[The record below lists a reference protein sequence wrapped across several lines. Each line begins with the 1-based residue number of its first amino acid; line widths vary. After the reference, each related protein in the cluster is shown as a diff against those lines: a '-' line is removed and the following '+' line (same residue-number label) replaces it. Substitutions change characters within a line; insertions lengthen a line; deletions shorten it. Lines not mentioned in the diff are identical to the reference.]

1 MKTKLRILHML
12 ACWHLKMMELELK
25 LQKKLKNRKTFKKSV
40 SRFWYHHKKFDAIHK
55 KCDAIHEKL
64 DSMIEQPSR

>member
-1 MKTKLRILHML
+1 MTMKLKILHML
-12 ACWHLKMMELELK
+12 AFWHLKMMRLELR

-40 SRFWYHHKKFDAIHK
+40 SRFWYHYK
-55 KCDAIHEKL
+55 KCDTIHERL

>member
-1 MKTKLRILHML
+1 MTMKLKILHML
-12 ACWHLKMMELELK
+12 ACWHLKMMGLELR

-40 SRFWYHHKKFDAIHK
+40 SRFSYHYK
-55 KCDAIHEKL
+55 KCHAIHEKL

>member
-1 MKTKLRILHML
+1 MTMKLKLLYML
-12 ACWHLKMMELELK
+12 AFWHLKMMRLELR

-40 SRFWYHHKKFDAIHK
+40 SRFWYHYK
-55 KCDAIHEKL
+55 KCDAIHKKL

>member
-1 MKTKLRILHML
+1 MTMKLKILHML
-12 ACWHLKMMELELK
+12 AFWHLKMMRLELR

-40 SRFWYHHKKFDAIHK
+40 SRFWYHYK
-55 KCDAIHEKL
+55 KCDVIHKKL